1 MPPNSN
7 ELGQPI
13 GEALPGWQP
22 AAYPKTPRMAG
33 RFCDLELIDAAKH
46 AGQLFEAFAED
57 TEGRMWTYMANGPFA
72 TGTEVH
78 AWLEAAET
86 LENQVY
92 YAVVDRVTGRAVGIV
107 TYLRIQPG
115 HGVVEVG
122 AISYA
127 PALQRTP
134 AATEAM
140 YLMMRQV
147 FEVWGYRRYE
157 WKCDDLNAASKRAAE
172 RFGFSYDG
180 LFRQAVIYKGRNR
193 DTAWYSILDKDWPR
207 IKEALEAWLALE
219 NFDADGGQKR
229 RLEEIRAGIGGS

>member
-1 MPPNSN
+1 MPPSSNSW
-7 ELGQPI
+7 GQPI
-13 GEALPGWQP
+13 GEALPDWKP
-22 AAYPKTPRMAG
+22 AAYPKISRMDG

-46 AGQLFEAFAED
+46 AGPLFEAFAED
-57 TEGRMWTYMANGPFA
+57 KDGRMWTYMSNGPFSA
-72 TGTEVH
+72 VAEVR

-86 LENQVY
+86 LDDQVY
-92 YAVVDRVTGRAVGIV
+92 YAVIDKATGRAVGIV
-107 TYLRIQPG
+107 TYLRIQPQ

-127 PALQRTP
+127 PCLQKTP

-172 RFGFSYDG
+172 RLGFSYDG
-180 LFRQAVIYKGRNR
+180 LFRQAIIYKGRNR
-193 DTAWYSILDKDWPR
+193 DTAWYSILDKDWPP
-207 IKEALEAWLALE
+207 IKAALEAWLDPA
-219 NFDADGGQKR
+219 NFDADGRQQRSLADLRG
-229 RLEEIRAGIGGS
+229 

>member
-22 AAYPKTPRMAG
+22 AAYPKTARMAG
-33 RFCDLELIDAAKH
+33 RFCDLEPIDADKH

-78 AWLEAAET
+78 AWLEAAEK
-86 LENQVY
+86 LEDQVY
-92 YAVVDRVTGRAVGIV
+92 YAVVDRATGRAVGIA

-172 RFGFSYDG
+172 RLGFSHDG

-193 DTAWYSILDKDWPR
+193 DTAWYSIIDKDWPR
-207 IKEALEAWLALE
+207 IKEALEAWLDPA
-219 NFDADGGQKR
+219 NFDADGAQKR
-229 RLEEIRAGIGGS
+229 RLEEIRAGIGGG

>member
-1 MPPNSN
+1 MPPSSN

-13 GEALPGWQP
+13 GEALPDWSP
-22 AAYPKTPRMAG
+22 AAFPKVPLMQG
-33 RFCDLELIDAAKH
+33 RFCDLELIDAARH
-46 AGQLFEAFAED
+46 AEQLFGAFAED
-57 TEGRMWTYMANGPFA
+57 TDGRMWTYMANGPFE
-72 TGTEVH
+72 TEAEVRG
-78 AWLEAAET
+78 WLETAET
-86 LENQVY
+86 LGDQVY
-92 YAVVDRVTGRAVGIV
+92 YAVVDKATGRAVGIA
-107 TYLRIQPG
+107 TYLRIQPQ

-127 PALQRTP
+127 PCLQKTP

-172 RFGFSYDG
+172 RLGFSYDG
-180 LFRQAVIYKGRNR
+180 LFRQAIIYKGRNR

-207 IKEALEAWLALE
+207 IKAALEAWLDPA
-219 NFDADGGQKR
+219 NFDEAGTQKR
-229 RLEEIRAGIGGS
+229 RLEDLRTS